1 MPEGER
7 GEPDQKQLKAL
18 AIGLIDE
25 QSTMTLATCR
35 ENVAWAA
42 PVYYVFLKSAFYFFS
57 DPASRHIVET
67 LESGQASGAIH
78 GFASGWQE
86 IRGIQMTGGIETL
99 SMGFESAEVIRIY
112 LKKFQF
118 AKELFSSGAALNLD
132 AFTSRFRV
140 KLYKLKPTLIYYLD
154 NSLRFGF
161 RERVMLS

>member
-1 MPEGER
+1 MTGKKP
-7 GEPDQKQLKAL
+7 GEPDQKQLKTL
-18 AIGLIDE
+18 AKGLIDE

-35 ENVAWAA
+35 ESVAWAA

-57 DPASRHIVET
+57 DPESRHIVEA

-86 IRGIQMTGGIETL
+86 IRGIQMTGRIETL
-99 SMGFESAEVIRIY
+99 SMGLESAEVIRVY

-118 AKELFSSGAALNLD
+118 TKNLFSSGVALNLD

-140 KLYKLKPTLIYYLD
+140 KLYRFKPTLIYYLD

-161 RERVMLS
+161 RERVML

>member
-1 MPEGER
+1 MPEGNR

-18 AIGLIDE
+18 ATGLINE
-25 QSTMTLATCR
+25 QSTMTLATCK

-42 PVYYVFLKSAFYFFS
+42 PVYYVFSKSAFYFFS
-57 DPASRHIVET
+57 DPESRHILEAS
-67 LESGQASGAIH
+67 ESGQASCAIH

-99 SMGFESAEVIRIY
+99 SMGFESAEAIRIY

-118 AKELFSSGAALNLD
+118 TKELFSSGVALNLD

-140 KLYKLKPTLIYYLD
+140 KLYKFNPTLVYYLD

-161 RERVMLS
+161 RERVILF